1 MSKITN
7 CFLYSYKNRF
17 SFLKSTLAVGQNVVC
32 KQGTDGL
39 WKSGVIESIENDN
52 HLCVVRFIHFNALEA
67 IPFESIVTTSE
78 QIETNNEDENLID
91 DVSNAI
97 TDIPSSS
104 SNQPRLGNL
113 GDWEKHT
120 RVSNINILS
129 NLFIYITG
137 YWF

>member
-1 MSKITN
+1 MIS
-7 CFLYSYKNRF
+7 F
-17 SFLKSTLAVGQNVVC
+17 S
-32 KQGTDGL
+32 
-39 WKSGVIESIENDN
+39 
-52 HLCVVRFIHFNALEA
+52 LE
-67 IPFESIVTTSE
+67 TSQ

-104 SNQPRLGNL
+104 TDQPRLGNL

-129 NLFIYITG
+129 NLSIYYRVLVLNYSQKWVIKPDKVLADRIKD
-137 YWF
+137 